1 MTSLINLM
9 RQHYPTDAHAA
20 ALLGI
25 SRQAYSQAIKR
36 NRLSNETA
44 LHCADLLGIDRA
56 AALLANCPAAEHM
69 PAPVIHP
76 TPDTPPALHITS
88 TDNTNY
94 AILKIE
100 KLH

>member
-69 PAPVIHP
+69 PAPVENP
-76 TPDTPPALHITS
+76 SPDLPAELHISNCDT
-88 TDNTNY
+88 TNY
-94 AILKIE
+94 APSR
-100 KLH
+100 